1 VSSRTLEPLTVV
13 IPCLD
18 EAGSIGAVVQRLLA
32 SIDPARDRVLVV
44 DNGSRDA
51 TADRAAAAGA
61 EVVREPRRGYG
72 YACHAGAR
80 GAPAGSVLLFLDGDG
95 ADDPDEVR
103 RVLEPVLTG
112 AAELSV
118 GVRRH
123 RAAGSMTPLQAAGN
137 RVACL
142 LVSAVA
148 GGRVT
153 DLGSMRAIRA
163 DRLRALGMQSRT
175 YGWSTE
181 MTVKALR
188 AGYRY
193 AEVPVRYHC
202 RAAGESKVSG
212 RLVASLRAGA
222 RITWTALRWCGW
234 RPGGAVA

>member
-1 VSSRTLEPLTVV
+1 M
-13 IPCLD
+13 
-18 EAGSIGAVVQRLLA
+18 A
-32 SIDPARDRVLVV
+32 SIDPARDRVIVV

-51 TADRAAAAGA
+51 TGERAAAAGA
-61 EVVREPRRGYG
+61 VVVREPRRGYG
-72 YACHAGAR
+72 FACHAGAIA
-80 GAPAGSVLLFLDGDG
+80 APTGSVLLFLDGDG

-103 RVLEPVLTG
+103 RVLEPVLAG
-112 AAELSV
+112 AADLSV
-118 GVRRH
+118 GIRRH

-153 DLGSMRAIRA
+153 DLGSMRSIRA

-193 AEVPVRYHC
+193 AEVPVRYHR

-222 RITWTALRWCGW
+222 RITWTALRWSAW
-234 RPGGAVA
+234 RPGEAVA

>member
-1 VSSRTLEPLTVV
+1 LQSLTVV

-18 EAGSIGAVVQRLLA
+18 EAGSIGGVVGRLLE
-32 SIDPARDRVLVV
+32 SVDPARDRVLVV

-51 TADRAAAAGA
+51 TASTAAAAGA

-72 YACHAGAR
+72 YACHAGAAA
-80 GAPAGSVLLFLDGDG
+80 APRGSVLLFLDGDG

-103 RVLEPVLTG
+103 RVLAPVLTG
-112 AAELSV
+112 DADLSV
-118 GVRRH
+118 GVRRQ
-123 RAAGSMTPLQAAGN
+123 RAAGSMTLLQAAGN
-137 RVACL
+137 RAACL
-142 LVSAVA
+142 LVSLVA

-153 DLGSMRAIRA
+153 DLGSMRAIPA
-163 DRLRALGMQSRT
+163 SRLLALGMQSRT

-193 AEVPVRYHC
+193 AEVPVRYHR

-212 RLVASLRAGA
+212 RPVASLRAGA
-222 RITWTALRWCGW
+222 RIIWTALRWSGW
-234 RPGGAVA
+234 RPTGAVA